1 MVVPS
6 SPPFKKEGRL
16 FRGNEESKE
25 NGYSSGRYAGAERAN
40 ARREESKKVSFAD
53 DTKKSAGQGQ
63 DDPVTR
69 HADEDMPDDLC
80 SRSLRTASKS
90 LLLTSIASIFTLC
103 YCVLL
108 AHAGSFPEKG
118 TQGHQGLLVISCL
131 SILVWTTELV
141 IKAAGLGLRQYAR
154 NLWNLLDCACL
165 LSLVIDVGI
174 VQGVSFAYLRIF
186 KISRPLQRYQPVAIF
201 QSTIDSICRALKLLP
216 PILGL
221 LGLFILLCAVFGS
234 QFFGASGDLHN
245 RCVKPQG
252 VVFGPWNPVEPA
264 FRVQSEKGG
273 PDGKEYLGRNDSRY
287 ALVVPESRCANS
299 SDFQFGAYSCDS
311 SDGQECRKI
320 AGSQAFEGPESFD
333 NALASSIIVV
343 LALLQQNYDDAFT
356 GERELIRISLQ
367 ASLRASCR
375 RARWIKCVEYPLSS
389 ACSFVF
395 SENTHIKCACL

>member
-1 MVVPS
+1 M
-6 SPPFKKEGRL
+6 

-234 QFFGASGDLHN
+234 QFFGASGDLTID
-245 RCVKPQG
+245 VS
-252 VVFGPWNPVEPA
+252 NPKVW
-264 FRVQSEKGG
+264 
-273 PDGKEYLGRNDSRY
+273 YL
-287 ALVVPESRCANS
+287 
-299 SDFQFGAYSCDS
+299 
-311 SDGQECRKI
+311 
-320 AGSQAFEGPESFD
+320 
-333 NALASSIIVV
+333 
-343 LALLQQNYDDAFT
+343 
-356 GERELIRISLQ
+356 
-367 ASLRASCR
+367 
-375 RARWIKCVEYPLSS
+375 ARGILSS
-389 ACSFVF
+389 QHSGCKAKKEDQMEKSILVEMTVDMLWSYQSPAVQILQTFN
-395 SENTHIKCACL
+395 SAHIVAIHQMVRNAGKSLAARRLRDLSLLTMPWLPQSSSCWHFCNKTMMMRLQVKGN